1 MADEAGGGL
10 AAPGDLKMSIT
21 HLEMGGVES
30 WVDPGIWGAL
40 LITKAQAD
48 EINRHWDATLA
59 ALSVTPPKDKTD
71 SEKEEWHS
79 AVKEF
84 RRGLKEILTPDQ
96 IEVRGAITKM
106 AYDLWRE
113 TAPADGS
120 SRIPKDIRPQFEER
134 LETILSQEQLKN
146 YRSTSGMSPTGS
158 SKWTQ

>member
-1 MADEAGGGL
+1 MAEEAGGL
-10 AAPGDLKMSIT
+10 APRDLKMSIT
-21 HLEMGGVES
+21 HLEMGGVAS
-30 WVDPGIWGAL
+30 WVDPGIWWAL

-59 ALSVTPPKDKTD
+59 ALSVTPPNDKTD
-71 SEKEEWHS
+71 SEKEEWQS

-96 IEVRGAITKM
+96 IEVRGAINKM
-106 AYDLWRE
+106 ASDLWRE

-120 SRIPKDIRPQFEER
+120 ARTTKSIRPQFEER
-134 LETILSQEQLKN
+134 LETMLSQEQKGN

-158 SKWTQ
+158 SSWTE

>member
-1 MADEAGGGL
+1 
-10 AAPGDLKMSIT
+10 MSIT
-21 HLEMGGVES
+21 HLEMGGVAS
-30 WVDPGIWGAL
+30 WVDPGIWWAL

-59 ALSVTPPKDKTD
+59 ALSVTHPNDKTD
-71 SEKEEWHS
+71 SEKEEWQS

-96 IEVRGAITKM
+96 IEVRGAINKM
-106 AYDLWRE
+106 GYDLWRE

-120 SRIPKDIRPQFEER
+120 ARTTKSIRPQFEER
-134 LETILSQEQLKN
+134 LETMLSQEQKGN

-158 SKWTQ
+158 SSWTE